1 MFAKL
6 FCMFMAVLL
15 LALGGVGLTSYA
27 NSGIRQIDA
36 RLEELKKQA
45 REISLSGQPEY
56 RLRRKL
62 LFRLR
67 YHHAG
72 LPELEGCRGV

>member
-1 MFAKL
+1 MKYAHKSGQSMFAKL

-15 LALGGVGLTSYA
+15 LALGGVGLTTYA
-27 NSGIRQIDA
+27 NMRNRQIDA

-45 REISLSGQPEY
+45 REIAYL
-56 RLRRKL
+56 
-62 LFRLR
+62 LR
-67 YHHAG
+67 YYYAG

>member
-15 LALGGVGLTSYA
+15 LALGGVGLTTYA
-27 NSGIRQIDA
+27 NMRNRQIDA

-45 REISLSGQPEY
+45 R
-56 RLRRKL
+56 
-62 LFRLR
+62 
-67 YHHAG
+67 
-72 LPELEGCRGV
+72 

>member
-15 LALGGVGLTSYA
+15 LALGGVGLTTYA
-27 NSGIRQIDA
+27 NMRNRQIDA

-45 REISLSGQPEY
+45 RDRLSGQPEY